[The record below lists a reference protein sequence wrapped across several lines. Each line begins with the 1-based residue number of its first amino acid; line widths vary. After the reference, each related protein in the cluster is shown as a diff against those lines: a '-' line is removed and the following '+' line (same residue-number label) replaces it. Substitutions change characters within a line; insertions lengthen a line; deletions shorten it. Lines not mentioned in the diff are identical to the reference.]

1 MKYEDLVDLSKRMVK
16 EYYDRYVHLVDYKS
30 ISVDDVIITEETRS
44 SGGKIELVLMV
55 IDIDPWL
62 EYRVIYNPKNKKKD
76 RISSYVTMT

>member
-30 ISVDDVIITEETRS
+30 ISVDDVIITEETHS
-44 SGGKIELVLMV
+44 NGGKIELVLMV

-62 EYRVIYNPKNKKKD
+62 EYRVIYNPKNKKKN
-76 RISSYVTMT
+76 RIISYVTMT

>member
-30 ISVDDVIITEETRS
+30 ISVDDVIITEEIRS

-76 RISSYVTMT
+76 RISSYVTLT

>member
-44 SGGKIELVLMV
+44 NGGKIELVLMV

-76 RISSYVTMT
+76 RISSYVTLT

>member
-76 RISSYVTMT
+76 RISSYVTLT